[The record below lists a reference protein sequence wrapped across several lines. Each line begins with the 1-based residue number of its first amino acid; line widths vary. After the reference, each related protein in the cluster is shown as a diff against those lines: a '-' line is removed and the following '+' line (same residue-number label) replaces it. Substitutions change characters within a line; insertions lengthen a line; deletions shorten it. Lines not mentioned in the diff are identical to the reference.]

1 MQRFLV
7 KIGDAVLSILLAG
20 GISPQTTG
28 TWSRTGNL
36 NQARFNASATLL
48 NNGKVLVFGT
58 QYQLRHAKL
67 IFLSELYDPGAGVWT
82 ASGNTKG
89 VRLNNTATLLSGQS
103 AGRWRMFFRMRDLHH
118 E

>member
-1 MQRFLV
+1 MERFLV

-20 GISPQTTG
+20 GISAQTTG

-36 NQARFNASATLL
+36 NQARFNASVTLL
-48 NNGKVLVFGT
+48 NNGKVLVFGG

-67 IFLSELYDPGAGVWT
+67 IFLSEPYDPGAGFWT

-89 VRLNNTATLLSGQS
+89 VRLNSTATLLSNGKCWR
-103 AGRWRMFFRMRDLHH
+103 GRMFFRMRDQHH